1 MKCEMNYGFVQH
13 MEVEIPKGD
22 RFSIQEFVKSV
33 ANAWIKYAFKIFTIP
48 DDEKKATEFLTS
60 SLGAEHARIAMF
72 QWFRKSIKYELD
84 PTEERALNSDTLWK
98 FNILRIRGW
107 TISKA
112 IQKCLI
118 DAVFKN
124 NN

>member
-13 MEVEIPKGD
+13 MEVEIPED
-22 RFSIQEFVKSV
+22 RFSLQEFVKSV

-72 QWFRKSIKYELD
+72 QWFRTFIKYEPD
-84 PTEERALNSDTLWK
+84 PMEERILNSDTLWK
-98 FNILRIRGW
+98 FFILKSRGFS
-107 TISKA
+107 TSKA
-112 IQKCLI
+112 VQKCLI
-118 DAVFKN
+118 DAVFQN